1 MEQRHREPAPGDRR
15 RREGG
20 AALLVAMMLLTAM
33 ALIGFASLNTVM
45 RDREITGYSSQ
56 SQTALQGADAALAH
70 SLDVIR
76 TQIVG
81 TAVAAGDCLGQPVP
95 TATLPNGVNYGPDAT
110 APTNLICML
119 AAAEPCA
126 EIDSSIEVGQPIYL
140 YTVWNL
146 RTQGVSPGGAT
157 SRLQATAERCHAFNN

>member
-1 MEQRHREPAPGDRR
+1 MNSIDPIQDRTAR

-20 AALLVAMMLLTAM
+20 AALLVSMLLLTAM

-45 RDREITGYSSQ
+45 RDREVSGYTTQ
-56 SQTALQGADAALAH
+56 SQTALLGADAALAH
-70 SLDVIR
+70 SLDTIR
-76 TQIVG
+76 KEVVG
-81 TAVAAGDCLGQPVP
+81 IAISAGDCLPGTIP
-95 TATLPNGVNYGPDAT
+95 TATLPNGVVYGADAT
-110 APTNLICML
+110 APTNQICML

-126 EIDSSIEVGQPIYL
+126 ELDSSTELGQPVYL

-157 SRLQATAERCHAFNN
+157 SRIQATCCPLRIRPL